1 MLFAGY
7 TPRLVPSI
15 QRSELLSPQ
24 QYGLPQNPGDNVR
37 HAYSFNWLYRLGR
50 HRTSQGTGPPR
61 KPAYCL
67 LSKLLSESELVKRL
81 FLTALLLTLYYLLR
95 DSI

>member
-1 MLFAGY
+1 MSRF
-7 TPRLVPSI
+7 
-15 QRSELLSPQ
+15 
-24 QYGLPQNPGDNVR
+24 
-37 HAYSFNWLYRLGR
+37 GR

-81 FLTALLLTLYYLLR
+81 FLRVRYNTQSVNLLPLR
-95 DSI
+95 S